1 MKLLALLATLATAHA
16 SEFPLDQAHRL
27 AIAIYHAEGGP
38 KARTPFGVTGVKDF
52 KKARAVCLRLIQKS
66 WEVYEVRL
74 EAGMENRSFI
84 QFLGEIYAPVGASND
99 PTGLN
104 KNWIYNVTY
113 FYRRNKFLQ

>member
-1 MKLLALLATLATAHA
+1 MKILLTLLVSCGALVA

-52 KKARAVCLRLIQKS
+52 KKARSVCLRLIQKS

-84 QFLGEIYAPVGASND
+84 EFLGETYCPPHVH
-99 PTGLN
+99 PLN
-104 KNWIYNVTY
+104 RNWCKNTTFY
-113 FYRRNKFLQ
+113 FRKLKP